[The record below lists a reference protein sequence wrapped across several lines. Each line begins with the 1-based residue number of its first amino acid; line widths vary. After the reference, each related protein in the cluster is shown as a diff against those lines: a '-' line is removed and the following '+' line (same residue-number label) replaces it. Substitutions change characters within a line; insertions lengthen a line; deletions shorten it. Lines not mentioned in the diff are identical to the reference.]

1 MYNQIWSPLKQEFVD
16 TLSTDGR
23 QALKM
28 YVNSFMTGGAFPN
41 NKEEAAEREA
51 AGTTEEEKV
60 DGDRTPVAEGGTT
73 EEEKVDGDRTPEPE
87 QEQQPEPEQEAVQVN
102 NPTSTTAPTRED
114 SNETPKGDNTHE
126 LSEAQR
132 KKIAD
137 EATNTANAAE
147 QFSNNLTKVGAQA
160 FSGSVDN
167 LKKAVNPEV
176 TE

>member
-1 MYNQIWSPLKQEFVD
+1 MYNQIWNPLKQEFVE

-28 YVNSFMTGGAFPN
+28 YVNSFMTGGA
-41 NKEEAAEREA
+41 KTAEEAKVNDAKVNEA

-60 DGDRTPVAEGGTT
+60 DGDRTPVAEGGIT
-73 EEEKVDGDRTPEPE
+73 
-87 QEQQPEPEQEAVQVN
+87 QEQEQEAVQVN

-137 EATNTANAAE
+137 EATNTAKAANE
-147 QFSNNLTKVGAQA
+147 FSNNLTEVWAQKFNESLDDLKTAVDVG
-160 FSGSVDN
+160 
-167 LKKAVNPEV
+167 K